1 MILFGSKIK
10 ELRKQNRYTQ
20 LELATLLGVTKSTI
34 ASYENDSRQP
44 SYEVLVKL
52 ADIFHVSIDTIL
64 LNRSSNILEIDHLK
78 EEQIKILKMLI
89 ETFQKSNLI
98 DDAIDMDSTAL
109 IDMMLKFKKL
119 SDIETKNA
127 LKNLK

>member
-1 MILFGSKIK
+1 
-10 ELRKQNRYTQ
+10 
-20 LELATLLGVTKSTI
+20 
-34 ASYENDSRQP
+34 
-44 SYEVLVKL
+44 
-52 ADIFHVSIDTIL
+52 
-64 LNRSSNILEIDHLK
+64 
-78 EEQIKILKMLI
+78 MLI

>member
-1 MILFGSKIK
+1 MKQERLCRMILFGSKIK

-89 ETFQKSNLI
+89 
-98 DDAIDMDSTAL
+98 
-109 IDMMLKFKKL
+109 
-119 SDIETKNA
+119 
-127 LKNLK
+127 